1 MNKIQDLSPSKMD
14 DIESMSDDEDENL
27 TYEQQREKRMKKNEE
42 MLDILGVNQA
52 AKTLVTSIQ
61 KHTPVKTTKPKN
73 TSLKPERRSLRI
85 AHLAAPQDYQLPE
98 ESKLES
104 NNPKTSKNNDSYGT
118 DFKNQDS
125 ISIPEE
131 DSDFVEKLNDDL
143 AIKEAVNDFH
153 KLPSHKFIHVLR
165 SLDMYTPSVK
175 VSEKRIYS
183 LAIHPSETSLTVAAG
198 DLRGNLTLYSNKNS
212 EMREY
217 RLHDAPVNCISFC
230 TWDPYKLFST
240 SHDGSVR
247 CGDIVKRTF
256 DIIYKTEWKG
266 QSKSKMNHA
275 TWHTEFERN
284 LLIGNGSGHVDMIDT
299 RTPDKI
305 INTAW
310 CHERSVRTVQCHPLE
325 KHYFLTSSGIGE
337 VSLWDIR
344 NMTDQSIN
352 PVLQFEH
359 PKSLTSAFFSAS
371 GSKMVSTCNDDNLRI
386 FNTDR
391 LNSSCTKPIN
401 IIPHNNH
408 TGRWLSVFKA
418 KWNPGRD
425 NEFFVGSMLSPK
437 RIQVYNS
444 AGHVLHI
451 LQSTDMTTYCP
462 VIEVHPTQAIYVGG
476 NGSGRLHIFSTKEQ
490 LT

>member
-1 MNKIQDLSPSKMD
+1 MD
-14 DIESMSDDEDENL
+14 DIESMSDDENEHL

-52 AKTLVTSIQ
+52 AATLVNSLEIQ
-61 KHTPVKTTKPKN
+61 TTQPKRKIKPKN
-73 TSLKPERRSLRI
+73 IPGTVKPSRRSLRL
-85 AHLAAPQDYQLPE
+85 ANLPAPEDNHLSE
-98 ESKLES
+98 ESILTSDSHTIPRSHDYPYES
-104 NNPKTSKNNDSYGT
+104 N
-118 DFKNQDS
+118 FKNKSS

-143 AIKEAVNDFH
+143 AIKKPVNDFH
-153 KLPSHKFIHVLR
+153 VLPSHKFVHVLK
-165 SLDMYTPSVK
+165 SLDMYTPSLK
-175 VSEKRIYS
+175 VCEKRIYS
-183 LAIHPSETSLTVAAG
+183 LAIHPSETSLIVAAG
-198 DLRGNLTLYSNKNS
+198 DLRGNISLYNNNNS
-212 EMREY
+212 ELREY

-240 SHDGSVR
+240 SHDGTVR

-266 QSKSKMNHA
+266 QSSSKPNHA

-284 LLIGNGSGHVDMIDT
+284 LLIGSGTGHVDMVDT

-305 INTAW
+305 IKTAW
-310 CHERSVRTVQCHPLE
+310 CHERSVRTVHCHPVE
-325 KHYFLTSSGIGE
+325 KHHFLTSSGIGE

-344 NMTDQSIN
+344 NVTTKKID
-352 PVLQFEH
+352 PVLKFEH

-371 GSKMVSTCNDDNLRI
+371 GTKMVSTCNDDNIRI
-386 FNTDR
+386 FNTTI
-391 LNSSCTKPIN
+391 LNSSATKPIN
-401 IIPHNNH
+401 VIPHNNH

-418 KWNPGRD
+418 KFNPGRD
-425 NEFFVGSMLSPK
+425 NEFFVGSMISPK
-437 RIQVYNS
+437 RIQVYNC
-444 AGHVLHI
+444 AGHVLHN
-451 LQSTDMTTYCP
+451 LMNPNMSTYCS

-476 NGSGRLHIFSTKEQ
+476 NGSGRLHIFSTKQQ